1 MLTYLAIENF
11 ALIERLEL
19 EFEAGLSLVTGE
31 TGSGKSI
38 LVDALGQL
46 LGRRAS
52 REQVRTGAERARITG
67 RFRPPQDSPVEIA
80 LSRLGIDFDAGE
92 LIIRREITQRGANRI
107 FINGVLSSQGFLSE
121 VGSSL
126 ADIHGQHDQQSLLQT
141 GSHLL
146 FLDRFAVLSR
156 DAEELAETFRK
167 LAATRNQLKK
177 LDSEERERLQRID
190 TLRFQIS
197 EINQLKLVPGVI
209 DDLGRQ
215 RKLLGSA
222 EKRLHTAS
230 SAYQVLYESELSLLG
245 QLEQVRSG
253 LADLVALDARL
264 AGAEEKTRNLQYQLE
279 EIAFELRDYVDG
291 IEFDLE
297 RLEVVESRLAEISR
311 ARKKYGETVTAI
323 LRQRDDAEN
332 ELLELEN
339 SSASQTRL
347 REEIDDLEARYR
359 RQAETISQARHEK
372 ARSLKR
378 AVEKELAQL
387 AMTTA
392 QFEVSFQALER
403 PSDQGLEEVE
413 FLFSANPGEPPK
425 PLTKVASGGE
435 LSRII
440 LSLKSILL
448 LERYPKT
455 LVFDEVDSGI
465 GGRVAGILGSK
476 LSALAQYDQVFC
488 VTHLPQVAAR
498 ADHHFVIDK
507 IQRGGR
513 TLVTVRSLEDAER
526 VEELARML
534 TGDQVTPTTLEQA
547 RELISRAHH
556 HQ

>member
-19 EFEAGLSLVTGE
+19 EFEGGLTLVTGE

-52 REQVRTGAERARITG
+52 QELVRTGAERARVTG
-67 RFRPPQDSPVEIA
+67 IFHPPPDSPVVVA
-80 LSRLGIDFDAGE
+80 LERAGIDFDGGE
-92 LIIRREITQRGANRI
+92 LIIRREITQTGANRV
-107 FINGVLSSQGFLSE
+107 FLNGVLSSQGFLSE

-126 ADIHGQHDQQSLLQT
+126 ADIHGQHDQQSLLQSRT
-141 GSHLL
+141 HLR
-146 FLDRFAVLSR
+146 FLDRFAGLSR
-156 DAEELAETFRK
+156 DAEQLAETFRQ
-167 LAATRNQLKK
+167 LAARRIQLDK

-190 TLRFQIS
+190 TLRFQVS
-197 EINQLKLVPGVI
+197 EIDQLKLVPGVI
-209 DDLGRQ
+209 DDLATQ
-215 RKLLGSA
+215 RNLLGSA
-222 EKRLHTAS
+222 EKRLQGGN
-230 SAYQVLYESELSLLG
+230 SAYQVLYENEPSLLG
-245 QLEQVRSG
+245 QLEQVRSW
-253 LADLVALDARL
+253 LADLVALDPRL
-264 AGAEEKTRNLQYQLE
+264 SGAEEKTRELQYQLE
-279 EIAFELRDYVDG
+279 EIAYELRDYVDG
-291 IEFDLE
+291 IEFDPE
-297 RLEVVESRLAEISR
+297 RLEAVESRLAEISR
-311 ARKKYGETVTAI
+311 ARKKYGESVEMI
-323 LRQRDDAEN
+323 LVRRDEAEL

-339 SSASQTRL
+339 SSASQSRL
-347 REEIDDLEARYR
+347 ESEIADLEATYR
-359 RQAETISQARHEK
+359 KQAKAISLARHQK
-372 ARSLKR
+372 AKSLQS

-387 AMTTA
+387 AMTDSR
-392 QFEVSFQALER
+392 FLVSFQAVDR
-403 PSDQGLEEVE
+403 PSEQGLEEVE

-465 GGRVAGILGSK
+465 GGRVASTLGSK
-476 LSALAQYDQVFC
+476 LSALAQHNQVFC

-507 IQRGGR
+507 IQRSGR
-513 TLVTVRSLEDAER
+513 TVVTVRSLDQAER

-534 TGDQVTPTTLEQA
+534 TGDQVTPTTLQQA
-547 RELISRAHH
+547 RELISG
-556 HQ
+556 